1 MNIGTLLPRHAR
13 YRADH
18 LALVCGDT
26 RLTFAELGARVNR
39 VANGLLSLGLAKGD
53 KIAVVVP
60 NCLEVLEIY
69 WAAIQVGLVLVPLS
83 PLLRGRALASLLNDS
98 HASAVIGAHELA
110 DELTSIRDAVPGI
123 AAGRWVEI
131 GGGSAEG
138 VASGFRSYRALVSA
152 QTADAPP
159 TVAILG
165 DDLFN
170 IIYSSGTT
178 GTPKGIV
185 HTHDIRAMYCTLF
198 ASAFR
203 ITPESVV
210 LHAGSLVFN
219 GAFVTL
225 LPALFLGATYV
236 LQQRF
241 DAKAFIEIV
250 EREQVTHVMMVPSQ
264 ILAVMNA
271 PNFSAS
277 RLSSLQMLGSVG
289 APLHR
294 EHKERLTTALPT
306 IFYQLYGLTEGVI
319 TILDR
324 DDVTRKAQSVGNST
338 PFFEMRI
345 MGEDGRD
352 LPAGAVGEIVGRSP
366 LLMPGYYGRPDLT
379 EQAIVDGWMRTGDM
393 GYLDDDGYLYLVD
406 RKKDLIISG
415 GVNVYPRDIEEVI
428 VTHPDVLEAAVF
440 GIPSDKWGEAP
451 MGAVVLRGGSE
462 LDAATLKRWVNE
474 RVGARYQQLCDV
486 VILTEFPRNA
496 AGKTLKRVMRD
507 EYWADRAVRI

>member
-1 MNIGTLLPRHAR
+1 MNVGSLLPRHAR
-13 YRADH
+13 YRPEH
-18 LALVCGDT
+18 LALVCGGT
-26 RLTFAELGARVNR
+26 RLTFAELGSRVNR
-39 VANGLLSLGLAKGD
+39 VAHALQALGLRKGD
-53 KIAVVVP
+53 KIAVVMP
-60 NCLEVLEIY
+60 NRLEVLEIY
-69 WAAIQVGLVLVPLS
+69 WAAIQLGLVLVPLS
-83 PLLRGRALASLLNDS
+83 PLLRGAALAALLVDS
-98 HASAVIGAHELA
+98 HSSAVITSHDLAAEL
-110 DELTSIRDAVPGI
+110 DGIRGEVAAIRGERWLAVGSEPTPGYGSYDALI
-123 AAGRWVEI
+123 AA
-131 GGGSAEG
+131 
-138 VASGFRSYRALVSA
+138 
-152 QTADAPP
+152 QPADAPAATEIDGSHP
-159 TVAILG
+159 
-165 DDLFN
+165 FN

-198 ASAFR
+198 AAAFR
-203 ITPESVV
+203 VTPESIV

-219 GAFVTL
+219 GAFATL
-225 LPALFLGATYV
+225 MPALFLGATYV

-241 DAKAFIEIV
+241 DAVEFIETV

-271 PNFSAS
+271 PNFSAGK
-277 RLSSLQMLGSVG
+277 LVSLQMLGSVG

-294 EHKERLTTALPT
+294 EHKDRLTAALPN
-306 IFYQLYGLTEGVI
+306 IFYELYGLTEGVI

-324 DDVTRKAQSVGNST
+324 DDVARKAQSVGIST

-345 MGEDGRD
+345 IGENGRD
-352 LPAGAVGEIVGRSP
+352 LPAGDVGEIIGRSP

-379 EQAIVDGWMRTGDM
+379 EQAIVDGWMHTGDM

-415 GVNVYPRDIEEVI
+415 GVNVYPKDIEEVV

-451 MGAVVLRGGSE
+451 MGAVVLRGGADV
-462 LDAATLKRWVNE
+462 DAVTLTRWVNE
-474 RVGARYQQLCDV
+474 RVGARYQQLCGV
-486 VILTEFPRNA
+486 VILSEFPRNA

-507 EYWADRAVRI
+507 EYWTDRAVRI

>member
-1 MNIGTLLPRHAR
+1 MNVGTLIPRHAR
-13 YRADH
+13 YRAGH

-39 VANGLLSLGLAKGD
+39 VANAFLALGLTKGD
-53 KIAVVVP
+53 KVAVVVP

-83 PLLRGRALASLLNDS
+83 PLLRGAALATLLNDS
-98 HASAVIGAHELA
+98 HSAAVIGAHELA
-110 DELTSIRDAVPGI
+110 EELTSIRDSVPGI
-123 AAGRWVEI
+123 AHDRWIEI
-131 GGGSAEG
+131 SSTVQG
-138 VASGFRSYRALVSA
+138 VSSGFQSYRTLVAA
-152 QTADAPP
+152 QASDAPP
-159 TVAILG
+159 AVEIQG

-203 ITPESVV
+203 FTPESVV

-225 LPALFLGATYV
+225 MPALFLGTTYV

-241 DAKAFIEIV
+241 DAKEFIEIV

-271 PNFSAS
+271 PNFDPHKL
-277 RLSSLQMLGSVG
+277 RSLQMLGSVG

-294 EHKERLTTALPT
+294 EHKERLTAALPNV
-306 IFYQLYGLTEGVI
+306 FYELYGLTEGVI
-319 TILDR
+319 TILDKY
-324 DDVTRKAQSVGNST
+324 DVARKSTSVGIST

-345 MGEDGRD
+345 VGEHGRD
-352 LPAGAVGEIVGRSP
+352 LPPGEVGEIVGRSP

-379 EQAIVDGWMRTGDM
+379 SQAIVNGWMHTGDM
-393 GYLDDDGYLYLVD
+393 GYLDSDGFLFLVD

-415 GVNVYPRDIEEVI
+415 GVNVYPKDIEEVV
-428 VTHPDVLEAAVF
+428 VTHPDVVEAAVF
-440 GIPSDKWGEAP
+440 GIPSEKWGEAP
-451 MGAVVLRGGSE
+451 LGAVVLRSGATV
-462 LDAATLKRWVNE
+462 DAVALKQWVNA

-486 VILTEFPRNA
+486 VILAEFPRNA

-507 EYWADRAVRI
+507 EYWKMSETRI